1 MLLDLKAIRESYL
14 ILDIDPMD
22 DLLYRGKTGQMDT
35 VIVGGEVV
43 LRNGR
48 CTKIDKERIL

>member
-1 MLLDLKAIRESYL
+1 MKAIRESYL